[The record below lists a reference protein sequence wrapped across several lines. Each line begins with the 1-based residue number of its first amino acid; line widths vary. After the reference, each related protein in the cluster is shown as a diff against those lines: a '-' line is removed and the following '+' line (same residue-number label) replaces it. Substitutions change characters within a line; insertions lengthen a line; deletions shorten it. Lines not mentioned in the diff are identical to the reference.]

1 MESTGDRHHAKNL
14 NESVRNHA
22 QLPKCVRLD
31 VMFALDHGRGLMGS
45 WLELAYA
52 SGIVRW

>member
-31 VMFALDHGRGLMGS
+31 VMFAHTFAQWYRRNPSTGASKELQGS
-45 WLELAYA
+45 
-52 SGIVRW
+52 